1 MTDVFATLTGA
12 VLALAG
18 VLIGGW
24 INARS
29 QRDQWL
35 KDKKYRSC
43 VDLLIQFEPLYNDFV
58 LSRHGKRPD
67 VAWTAW
73 NQALEGVSVV
83 CDAGVV
89 DAAYLVDEAFW
100 RVDWKIRGGE
110 VGQEKWIENRKP
122 LDASR
127 ADFLRAARKQVNS
140 RSKQPRR
147 ILGRPA
153 DSDAM
158 YQQSVRQR
166 GLIAPGRSRDDH
178 DQEPDHPIG

>member
-43 VDLLIQFEPLYNDFV
+43 VDLLIQFEPLYNDLA

-89 DAAYLVDEAFW
+89 DAAYLLDEAFW

-110 VGQEKWIENRKP
+110 VGQEKRIVNPSTPHGLTFSGP
-122 LDASR
+122 LG
-127 ADFLRAARKQVNS
+127 S
-140 RSKQPRR
+140 RST
-147 ILGRPA
+147 
-153 DSDAM
+153 
-158 YQQSVRQR
+158 
-166 GLIAPGRSRDDH
+166 
-178 DQEPDHPIG
+178 